1 MNDWALAWRLS
12 RRELSA
18 RFRGLRLLL
27 LCLFLGVGALAAIGS
42 LGQAIDREL
51 GARGQVLLGGD
62 VELAVSQRRADP
74 AELAAMRSIGRV
86 SETVRM
92 QSMAVTAAGITA
104 PVQLKAV
111 DDAYPLYGR
120 LTLEGGRVATTPAAG
135 EVWIGRALAERLF
148 VAPGAVLR
156 FGTARFTIGGIIA
169 DEPDRLGEG
178 FTLGPVAI
186 VSKGGLDRTG
196 LVQPGSLYET
206 KYRIAASGD
215 PAASA
220 RRFERRFAA
229 AGWETRTR
237 DRASPGASRFIA
249 RMGEFLTLV
258 GLAALA
264 IAGIGIGNGVGSYLE
279 ARRENIATLKILGA
293 TSGIV
298 ARIYLLQLLAV
309 ATVGIVLGLAA
320 GVLAVPLAGLAIGS
334 VLPVSPGLTIL
345 PGPLALAAGYG
356 LLIAL
361 AFCARPLA
369 AAGRIPAAALLRGA
383 LDDRRGGRWHG
394 TAWALAAGLP
404 VPLLAMWTSSRPG
417 FTAAFLGAT
426 AATLAIL
433 AAIGVLIRTVAA
445 RLPRPR
451 RPLARLALSA
461 LHRPGSH
468 TVSLVVALGLGLT
481 LFVLLASV
489 RTSIDGNIRRSIPNR
504 APALFALDVPPERET
519 EFRRTILT
527 VAPTARIATVPL
539 MRGTIT
545 GYGRT
550 RVADLRTIPD
560 GAWALRGERGLTF
573 AATMPPGST
582 LSAGRWWSATE
593 AGTSL
598 VSIDERLGEALQL
611 KIGDPLTVSVLG
623 IERTARIASFR
634 RIAWDTLGFNFVM
647 VFSPGALGDV
657 PHNLAATI
665 DMPAAR
671 TSDVTRALLPRF
683 PSTSVIEVGSV
694 LRQVQDVVRQ
704 MATAITAAAS
714 VAVAA
719 GIAVLLGAIAAA
731 RAARS
736 YDAVMLKVLGAT
748 RRQVLVTQVIEYA
761 ILVVAVAAVALVLGL
776 AGGWFVVTKVFEFDW
791 IPDWAVVVA
800 TVVASAAATM
810 AIGIAATLP
819 ILRVRPAIALRRL

>member
-51 GARGQVLLGGD
+51 AARGRVLLGGD
-62 VELAVSQRRADP
+62 LELSVSQRLADRA
-74 AELAAMRSIGRV
+74 ERAAMRSFGRV

-92 QSMAVTAAGITA
+92 QSMAVAASGKTA

-111 DDAYPLYGR
+111 DQAYPLYGR
-120 LTLEGGRVATTPAAG
+120 LTIEPGRVVLAPSLG
-135 EVWIGRALAERLF
+135 EVWIARALADRLA
-148 VAPGAVLR
+148 VAPGAILR
-156 FGTARFTIGGIIA
+156 FGTARFRIGGIIA

-178 FTLGPVAI
+178 FTLGPVAL
-186 VSKGGLDRTG
+186 VSRAGLDRTG
-196 LVQPGSLYET
+196 LVQPGSLYES
-206 KYRIAASGD
+206 KYRITAVGD
-215 PAASA
+215 PATLA
-220 RRFERRFAA
+220 RRFERQFAA

-264 IAGIGIGNGVGSYLE
+264 IAGIGIGNGVSSYLE
-279 ARRENIATLKILGA
+279 ARRESIATLKILGA

-309 ATVGIVLGLAA
+309 SGVGIALGLVA
-320 GVLAVPLAGLAIGS
+320 GIVAVPLAGLAIGN
-334 VLPVSPGLTIL
+334 VLPVSPGLAIQ
-345 PGPLALAAGYG
+345 PQPLALAAAYG

-369 AAGRIPAAALLRGA
+369 AAGNVPAAALLRGA
-383 LDDRRGGRWHG
+383 LEGRSGSRWRGF
-394 TAWALAAGLP
+394 AWALAAGLP
-404 VPLLAMWTSSRPG
+404 VPLLALATSGRPG
-417 FTAAFLGAT
+417 FTAAFMAAI
-426 AATLAIL
+426 AATLAML
-433 AAIGVLIRTVAA
+433 VVIGLLIRTAAA

-461 LHRPGSH
+461 LHRPGSR

-481 LFVLLASV
+481 LFVLLASI
-489 RTSIDGNIRRSIPNR
+489 RTSIDGNIRRSIPDR
-504 APALFALDVPPERET
+504 APALFALDVPPEREP
-519 EFRRTILT
+519 EFRRTIAA
-527 VAPTARIATVPL
+527 VVPAARVATVPL

-545 GYGRT
+545 GYGKT
-550 RVADLRTIPD
+550 RVADLATIPE

-573 AATMPPGST
+573 AATLPPGST
-582 LSAGRWWSATE
+582 VTAGRWWSAKE
-593 AGTSL
+593 GRASL
-598 VSIDERLGEALQL
+598 VSIDERLASALDL
-611 KIGDPLTVSVLG
+611 KVGDPLTVSVLG

-671 TSDVTRALLPRF
+671 AATVTGALLPRF

-694 LRQVQDVVRQ
+694 LGQVQQVVRQ

-731 RAARS
+731 RAART
-736 YDAVMLKVLGAT
+736 YDAVLLKILGAT
-748 RRQVLVTQVIEYA
+748 RRQVLVALAIEYA
-761 ILVVAVAAVALVLGL
+761 LLTTAVSVVALILGL
-776 AGGWFVVTKVFEFDW
+776 GGGWFIVTRTFQFDW
-791 IPDWAVVVA
+791 LPDWTVIAVTIA
-800 TVVASAAATM
+800 LGAGAAM
-810 AIGIAATLP
+810 MIALLATLP
-819 ILRVRPAIALRRL
+819 VLRTRPATALRRL